1 MPSRFASRV
10 VPSEGSFRRGTSR
23 RRFIGGIALETMV
36 QSSSTSTTP
45 QVQQVQQTNRRCP
58 LCQGAAERA
67 REIPGIALDPWLL
80 LRCAGC
86 GLVYLGNP
94 PDYQTLAE
102 SFSWDQSYPQRKR
115 ERQDARRA
123 PVRAVRRGLSGVI
136 RLVRAAL
143 RRDKLQ
149 RLGRRHLPDRGR
161 VLDLG
166 CDTGYNARALAPGLV
181 PVGIEISE
189 ALASKARSRF
199 EPRGGE
205 VVTDAVLPAL
215 RRMPAGSCVGA
226 IAKSY
231 LEHEIHPRS
240 VLLELARVLQPG
252 TAVIIKVPNHACWL
266 RYLRGAQ
273 WCGYR
278 FPDHVNYFTPRSLV
292 RLLDETGFDIARMR
306 RTDRLPTSD
315 NMWCVARR
323 RDGQTIQTDRAG
335 EFDAARA

>member
-1 MPSRFASRV
+1 MLPRFAFASRV
-10 VPSEGSFRRGTSR
+10 KVIPARTSR
-23 RRFIGGIALETMV
+23 HRFIGGIPQEPMV
-36 QSSSTSTTP
+36 QASSTSTPPRQAQPTR
-45 QVQQVQQTNRRCP
+45 RRCP
-58 LCQGAAERA
+58 LCQSDAELA
-67 REIPGIALDPWLL
+67 REIPGVASAPWLL
-80 LRCAGC
+80 LKCGRC

-115 ERQDARRA
+115 ERQEARRA
-123 PVRAVRRGLSGVI
+123 PVRALRRGLTGVI
-136 RLVRAAL
+136 RLIRAAL
-143 RRDKLQ
+143 RRDKLK
-149 RLGRRHLPDRGR
+149 RLGRKYLPEKGR

-166 CDTGYNARALAPGLV
+166 CDTGYNARALSPGLV

-189 ALASKARSRF
+189 ALAAKARSRF

-215 RRMPAGSCVGA
+215 RQLPAGSCVGA

-231 LEHEIHPRS
+231 LEHEIHPRP

-252 TAVIIKVPNHACWL
+252 AAVIIKVPNHACWL

-292 RLLDETGFDIARMR
+292 RLLDETGFDIARMHL
-306 RTDRLPTSD
+306 TDRLPTSD

-323 RDGQTIQTDRAG
+323 RDGQPIQTDPAG
-335 EFDAARA
+335 EFNAAPA